1 MSKFTCLECSKE
13 FDNKR
18 SFHAHLKAHA
28 LTIGDYYVKHYDRR
42 DLYTGEKLA
51 FRSYDQYFRDS
62 FNCYDNF
69 KLWMDSAPKKDV
81 KEYIKAKAQDKFL
94 TKDISVSPPNLFYDL
109 SQMASIFYYKKFWGS
124 YSSFLKELNIE
135 NYFNS
140 NLPKKFWD
148 QDHSALPLFTD
159 TREKTPLTFK
169 DSITNKLDF
178 GDYTARGN
186 LYTKT
191 FVDRKSQDDFRQTF
205 GKDIERFRREMDRC
219 VEFNSYMFVVAET
232 TIEKLEE
239 DNKTS
244 KFKSNLGYLW
254 HNIRNLIIDYP
265 KNIQIIFAHNRAG
278 AKKLIPLILYHGNTL
293 WNVDLQY
300 FIDERI
306 NVLDKGK
313 TRISA

>member
-1 MSKFTCLECSKE
+1 MEFTCLECNKK
-13 FDNKR
+13 FNNKR

-28 LTIGDYYVKHYDRR
+28 LTIGDYYVKHYERK
-42 DLYTGEKLA
+42 DLYSDERIPFK
-51 FRSYDQYFRDS
+51 SYDQYFRDNFIS
-62 FNCYDNF
+62 YDNF
-69 KLWMDSAPKKDV
+69 KLWMDSAPEEKV
-81 KEYIKAKAQDKFL
+81 KSYLRERAEQKFELKNIK
-94 TKDISVSPPNLFYDL
+94 TSPPNLFYDL

-124 YSSFLKELNIE
+124 YSAFLEEVGVE
-135 NYFNS
+135 NYFNA
-140 NLPKKFWD
+140 NLPKDFWEYD
-148 QDHSALPLFTD
+148 YQTIPIFTD
-159 TREKTPLTFK
+159 TREKAPLTFQ
-169 DSITNKLDF
+169 DSVTNKLDF
-178 GDYTARGN
+178 GDYTARGD

-232 TIEKLEE
+232 TINKLEE
-239 DNKTS
+239 DNKVS

-265 KNIQIIFAHNRAG
+265 NNIQIIFAHSRAG
-278 AKKLIPLILYHGNTL
+278 AKKLIPLILYHGEAM

-300 FIDERI
+300 FIDERV

>member
-1 MSKFTCLECSKE
+1 MP
-13 FDNKR
+13 
-18 SFHAHLKAHA
+18 

-69 KLWMDSAPKKDV
+69 KLWMDSAPEKDV
-81 KEYIKAKAQDKFL
+81 KDYIKDKS
-94 TKDISVSPPNLFYDL
+94 TRKIPTSKEISISPPNLFYDL
-109 SQMASIFYYKKFWGS
+109 SQMASIFYYKRFWGS
-124 YSSFLKELNIE
+124 YSAFLEELESRKLLSMQI
-135 NYFNS
+135 YLKIS
-140 NLPKKFWD
+140 GSMIIRLIPI
-148 QDHSALPLFTD
+148 FTD
-159 TREKTPLTFK
+159 TREKAPLKFQ
-169 DSITNKLDF
+169 DSVTNKLDF
-178 GDYTARGN
+178 GDYTARGD

-205 GKDIERFRREMDRC
+205 GKDIDRFRREMDRC

-232 TIEKLEE
+232 TIDKLEE
-239 DNKTS
+239 DNKVS

-254 HNIRNLIIDYP
+254 HNIRNLITDYP

-278 AKKLIPLILYHGNTL
+278 AKKLIPLILHHGKAM

-300 FIDERI
+300 FIDERV
-306 NVLDKGK
+306 NVLDKGR

>member
-1 MSKFTCLECSKE
+1 MEFTCLECNKK
-13 FDNKR
+13 FNNKR

-28 LTIGDYYVKHYDRR
+28 LTIGDYYVKHYERK
-42 DLYTGEKLA
+42 DLYSGERIPFK
-51 FRSYDQYFRDS
+51 SYDQYFRDNFIS
-62 FNCYDNF
+62 YDNF
-69 KLWMDSAPKKDV
+69 KLWMDSAPEEKV
-81 KEYIKAKAQDKFL
+81 KGYLRERAEQKFELKNIK
-94 TKDISVSPPNLFYDL
+94 TSPPNLFYDL

-124 YSSFLKELNIE
+124 YSAFLEEVGVE
-135 NYFNS
+135 NYFNA
-140 NLPKKFWD
+140 NLPKDFWEYD
-148 QDHSALPLFTD
+148 YQTIPIFTD
-159 TREKTPLTFK
+159 TREKAPLKFQ
-169 DSITNKLDF
+169 DSVTNKLDF
-178 GDYTARGN
+178 GDYTARGD

-232 TIEKLEE
+232 TINKLEE
-239 DNKTS
+239 DNKVS

-265 KNIQIIFAHNRAG
+265 NNIQIIFAHSRAG
-278 AKKLIPLILYHGNTL
+278 AKKLIPLILYHGEAM

-300 FIDERI
+300 FIDERV